1 MWRLAR
7 SNIAAHLSS
16 LIGTIVVVALAAAVL
31 SAAGVL
37 IESGVRAPRPT
48 DGTGDASLLTVLAGS
63 FIGTAS
69 VVVILVVAATVSL
82 AMRPRQR
89 DLAVLRALGATRR
102 QVRRMVAAELLLLT
116 AVVAPLGALPGLA
129 AARLTTPLLT
139 DAGIVPPGFSLTLS
153 PLPVLGA
160 VVVLAPVAV
169 AAAFLAT
176 RETLRLPPTAA
187 VTATLAEPR
196 EVGRTR
202 RVLAAVTAAGGLAAA
217 GTPLVVPGTIGGATA
232 ASSALLLVAAAA
244 LAGPVLVAWALG
256 SSGRAGGGR
265 RRPVTRLAFANTR
278 GFSRRLTAVIVPLA
292 AVIAVGTVQTSTGD
306 ALGDAAAQ
314 QLSDGLQADLVV
326 TAPDGLDDEEIARI
340 QDLPEVDS
348 TTALAAVPARV
359 RTDDEEIAGLEGLS
373 WEPYQLRVLP
383 LGGPDASYDPDVVA
397 GSLDDLDDAGSIAVS
412 SDARFTIGHGMS
424 DTVAVQL
431 AGGETTELRVVAV
444 YDRGLGFGDYTLG
457 EATLAE
463 HRLDRPV
470 DTVLVSSGAPDTVA
484 GGLRDLGLETVSQQG
499 YVESATA
506 AGEGQQRLS
515 AVLLL
520 ALLGFMLVGAANAL
534 VMLTAGRRGERAL
547 LGRIGLTRPQQVRLA
562 LVESAIT
569 ATAAIVIGTLAV
581 VPAVLGVSLGL
592 LGPVVPVL
600 DVTTYGVLV
609 GLVVLVSVAC
619 SVPAAA
625 RR

>member
-202 RVLAAVTAAGGLAAA
+202 RVLAAVTAVGGLAAA

-256 SSGRAGGGR
+256 SSGRAGTGR

-306 ALGDAAAQ
+306 ALGDAATQ

-326 TAPDGLDDEEIARI
+326 TAPDGLDDEEIAWI

-412 SDARFTIGHGMS
+412 SDARFTIGHGMG